1 MQLGLPDFD
10 VLFADTVEGACTLLS
25 RHGAEAELLAGGT
38 DLLVKMKLKHR
49 LPRYLVHVKG
59 IPGLDRIRH
68 GDEGLRIGALTTI
81 QAIQDSEVVGR
92 QFPMLSRAAGVLGT
106 TQIRTLGTL
115 GGNLANA
122 SPSAEFGPPLLVL
135 EASVRCLGRGG
146 ERRIP
151 MTEFFVGPGKS
162 ALQHGE
168 MIAEIFVPA
177 LPDRARCLY
186 LKHSLRRMDVA
197 MAGAAVFVLLDGDA
211 CREVRIALGAVAPT
225 PFRARA
231 AEQALRGKKLSGDS
245 MEGELLDEVAQ
256 IASGESSPIDD
267 LREYA
272 SYRRRIVGMM
282 VRQALGQAIARSR
295 E

>member
-10 VLFADTVEGACTLLS
+10 VLFADTVEGACSWLS
-25 RHGAEAELLAGGT
+25 RHGAEAELFAGGT

-49 LPRYLVHVKG
+49 MPRYLIHVKG
-59 IPGLDRIRH
+59 IPGLDRIRY
-68 GDEGLRIGALTTI
+68 GDDGLRIGALTTI
-81 QAIQDSEVVGR
+81 QAIQDSEVVSR
-92 QFPMLSRAAGVLGT
+92 KFPMLSRAAGVLGT
-106 TQIRTLGTL
+106 LQIRALGTL

-135 EASVRCLGRGG
+135 EASVRCLGPGG

-151 MTEFFVGPGKS
+151 MTEFFVAPGKS
-162 ALQHGE
+162 ALQQDE
-168 MIAEIFVPA
+168 MITEIHVPP
-177 LPDRARCLY
+177 LPDRAKCVY

-197 MAGAAVFVLLDGDA
+197 IAGAAVFVLLDGDV
-211 CREVRIALGAVAPT
+211 CREARIALGAVAPT

-231 AEQALRGKKLSGDS
+231 AEQALAGKRLSGDS
-245 MEGELLDEVAQ
+245 KEAELLEEVAQ
-256 IASGESSPIDD
+256 IAAGESLPIDD

-282 VRQALGQAIARSR
+282 VKQALGQAIARSR
-295 E
+295 Q